1 MYGMT
6 ESKRCTWLPPEQLAR
21 RPDSVD
27 IAIRGPRCGWPTTR
41 AVGAARHDRRAGGAR
56 QPYAGYWRNEE
67 ATAKTLRPG
76 RYPWEKVLHTG
87 DLFRMDEEGFLYFV
101 GRKDDILKTR
111 GEKVSPKE
119 VENVLYALPGVREAA
134 LVGVPDPVM
143 GHALKA
149 IVVRDGDAPDARA
162 ILAHCRA
169 HLEEFMVRA
178 RWSSATR
185 CQDQHREDPPQRAPG
200 RARGA
205 LPEEDERRPDG
216 QVPAPAIRR
225 VAPASAMRRRISSR
239 QAMARSASSGSDRR
253 RIMGEWPSGGRGA
266 VPSTTSRQDRRIH
279 EGP

>member
-1 MYGMT
+1 MLF
-6 ESKRCTWLPPEQLAR
+6 RL
-21 RPDSVD
+21 
-27 IAIRGPRCGWPTTR
+27 
-41 AVGAARHDRRAGGAR
+41 
-56 QPYAGYWRNEE
+56 E

-169 HLEEFMVRA
+169 HLEEFMVPRTVEFRDSLPKTSTGKIRRSVLQA
-178 RWSSATR
+178 EA
-185 CQDQHREDPPQRAPG
+185 EG
-200 RARGA
+200 RA
-205 LPEEDERRPDG
+205 LPEEDE
-216 QVPAPAIRR
+216 APA
-225 VAPASAMRRRISSR
+225 
-239 QAMARSASSGSDRR
+239 
-253 RIMGEWPSGGRGA
+253 
-266 VPSTTSRQDRRIH
+266 
-279 EGP
+279 